1 MPCCLA
7 PCVLCLLGLAG
18 TPVPHQELHICP
30 VQCNIPFAGM
40 LFLHGAS
47 PPVVHAGLKA
57 SNVLVDEH
65 WTAKISDF
73 DLG

>member
-1 MPCCLA
+1 MLFLHGASCS
-7 PCVLCLLGLAG
+7 VLLLLISS
-18 TPVPHQELHICP
+18 LLRL
-30 VQCNIPFAGM
+30 FAGM

-65 WTAKISDF
+65 WTAKISDL

>member
-1 MPCCLA
+1 MLPLHGARWLA
-7 PCVLCLLGLAG
+7 LHASCSVLLLLI
-18 TPVPHQELHICP
+18 PKVPHLLHLL
-30 VQCNIPFAGM
+30 AGM

-65 WTAKISDF
+65 WTAKVSDL
-73 DLG
+73 DIG